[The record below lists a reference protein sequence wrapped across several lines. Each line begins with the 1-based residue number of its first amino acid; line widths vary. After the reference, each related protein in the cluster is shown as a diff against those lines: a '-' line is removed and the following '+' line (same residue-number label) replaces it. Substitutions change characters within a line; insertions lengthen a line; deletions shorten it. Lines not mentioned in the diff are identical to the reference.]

1 MNTVDIINRV
11 SEANKISTG
20 RAEMIISII
29 VEKITDKLRKDDE
42 ANIVNFGTFSLLKK
56 KSAAVGFGDSE
67 GPVRNYVRFIPE
79 KPFLDIINS

>member
-20 RAEMIISII
+20 RAEMIISIM
-29 VEKITDKLRKDDE
+29 VEKITDKLRKDGE
-42 ANIVNFGTFSLLKK
+42 ANIVNFGTFSLFKK
-56 KSAAVGFGDSE
+56 KTSSTGFGDTE

>member
-1 MNTVDIINRV
+1 MNTVDIINRI

-56 KSAAVGFGDSE
+56 KTAAAGFGNTE